1 MTRNTRESLEKMWP
15 GVYALMERE
24 SRETHAG
31 LVEKGKTTQTYD
43 EWLAE
48 MKEGWIQEMLKRND

>member
-1 MTRNTRESLEKMWP
+1 MTRNTRESLEAQWP
-15 GVYALMERE
+15 GVYAFHERE
-24 SRETHAG
+24 SREIHAD

-48 MKEGWIQEMLKRND
+48 MKEGWIQEMLKR

>member
-15 GVYALMERE
+15 KAYAINERE
-24 SRETHAG
+24 GREIHAD
-31 LVEKGKTTQTYD
+31 LVEKGKTTKTYD

-48 MKEGWIQEMLKRND
+48 MKEGWIQKMLKK